1 MPFTI
6 AEEPEKTMKRSAEE
20 YLVKWKDRPGRKPMI
35 LRGARQ
41 TGKTYLVERF
51 AKNHFKNLLKIDFEC
66 DLNVKS
72 VFRQRDP
79 QAIISEL
86 SLFFDVPVI
95 PGETLLFLDEIQACP
110 EAIHGLRYFYEKI
123 PELHVIAAGSLLDFV
138 LRDFE
143 YSMPVGRV
151 EFLYIYP
158 LSFSE
163 FLQAENNRLHEFT
176 TSWTPPDS
184 ISPGVHGRLTELMR
198 TFIFTGGMPEAV
210 ASWTSQR
217 NYVEVQRIQSAILTT
232 MQHDFAKYGS
242 RIQQEHLQKV
252 LQFIPGNIGNK
263 VKYVHVDRDVRSA
276 ALKDAFHLLAMAR
289 VISLVCKTDANGV
302 PLEAEKNRSFFK
314 AIALDV
320 GLMNRMCGLK
330 LTRPD
335 ELMTVY
341 EGGLAEQFVGQEL
354 LGSRPC
360 FEEPALYYWAREAK
374 NANAEADYLVTQG
387 SRVLPVEVKAG
398 KTGTLKSLHVFLHE
412 KKSDFGVRLNMDT
425 PFMGRFTARVR
436 LKKSSAEHEYTL
448 LSLPLYLA
456 GQLDRILEHALD
468 RSLSA

>member
-1 MPFTI
+1 MSI
-6 AEEPEKTMKRSAEE
+6 KRFADD
-20 YLVKWKDRPGRKPMI
+20 YLVEWKDRSSRKPLI

-41 TGKTYLVERF
+41 TGKTYLVEQF
-51 AKNHFKNLLKIDFEC
+51 AKNHFSNMLKIDFEF

-72 VFRQRDP
+72 VFRQKDP

-86 SLFFDVPVI
+86 SLFFDLSVI

-110 EAIHGLRYFYEKI
+110 EAIHSLRYFYEKL
-123 PELHVIAAGSLLDFV
+123 PGLHVIAAGSLLDFV

-151 EFLYIYP
+151 EFLHLYP

-163 FLQAENNRLHEFT
+163 FLLAGNARLHEFIT
-176 TSWTPPDS
+176 NWTFPDQ
-184 ISPGVHGRLTELMR
+184 ISPLVHGKLAELMR
-198 TFIFTGGMPEAV
+198 TFIFTGGMPEA
-210 ASWTSQR
+210 ADSWIKHR
-217 NYVEVQRIQSAILTT
+217 DYVEVQRIQSAILNT

-242 RIQQEHLQKV
+242 RIQQDHLQKV

-263 VKYVHVDRDVRSA
+263 VKYVHVDRDVRST

-289 VISLVCKTDANGV
+289 VISLVFKTDANGV

-330 LTRPD
+330 LTRPED
-335 ELMTVY
+335 LMTVY
-341 EGGLAEQFVGQEL
+341 VGGLAEQFVGQEL
-354 LGSRPC
+354 LSSRPC

-374 NANAEADYLVTQG
+374 NANAEVDYLVTHG
-387 SRVLPVEVKAG
+387 SHVLPVEVKAG
-398 KTGTLKSLHVFLHE
+398 KTGTLRSLHVFLHE

-425 PFMGRFTARVR
+425 PSMSRFTAHVR
-436 LKKSSAEHEYTL
+436 LKKSSVEHEYTL
-448 LSLPLYLA
+448 LSLPLYLT
-456 GQLDRILEHALD
+456 GRLDRILEHALD
-468 RSLSA
+468 CNQI

>member
-1 MPFTI
+1 
-6 AEEPEKTMKRSAEE
+6 MKRSAEE
-20 YLVKWKDRPGRKPMI
+20 YLVEWKHRPGRKPLI

-41 TGKTYLVERF
+41 SGKTYLVEQF
-51 AKNHFKNLLKIDFEC
+51 AKNHFSNLLKIDFEF
-66 DLNVKS
+66 DLNTKS
-72 VFRQRDP
+72 IFRQKDP
-79 QAIISEL
+79 KTIINEL

-110 EAIHGLRYFYEKI
+110 EAIHGLRYFFEKI

-151 EFLYIYP
+151 EFLHLYP

-163 FLQAENNRLHEFT
+163 FLLAENKRLHEFV
-176 TSWTPPDS
+176 TSWTFPDR
-184 ISPGVHGRLTELMR
+184 ISAGVHGKLTELLR
-198 TFIFTGGMPEAV
+198 TFFFTGGMPEAA
-210 ASWTSQR
+210 ASWTRQR
-217 NYVEVQRIQSAILTT
+217 NYVEVQRIQSTILTT

-242 RIQQEHLQKV
+242 RIKQEHLQKV

-263 VKYVHVDRDVRSA
+263 VKYVHVDRDLRSA

-289 VISLVCKTDANGV
+289 VISLVFKTDANGV
-302 PLEAEKNRSFFK
+302 PLEAEKNASFFK
-314 AIALDV
+314 AISLDV
-320 GLMNRMCGLK
+320 GLVNRLCGLK
-330 LTRPD
+330 LIRPE

-354 LGSRPC
+354 LGSRPS

-374 NANAEADYLVTQG
+374 NANAEVDYLVTRG

-398 KTGTLKSLHVFLHE
+398 KTGTLKSLHVFLYE

-425 PFMGRFTARVR
+425 PSLVRFTARVH

-468 RSLSA
+468 RSLSD

>member
-1 MPFTI
+1 MSIKRF
-6 AEEPEKTMKRSAEE
+6 AED
-20 YLVKWKDRPGRKPMI
+20 YLVEWKDRSSRKPLI

-41 TGKTYLVERF
+41 TGKTYLVEQF
-51 AKNHFKNLLKIDFEC
+51 AKNHFRNLLKIDFEF
-66 DLNVKS
+66 DQEVKS
-72 VFRQRDP
+72 VFRQKDP
-79 QAIISEL
+79 QTIISEL
-86 SLFFDVPVI
+86 SLFFDLPVI

-110 EAIHGLRYFYEKI
+110 EAIHSLRYFYEKLSG
-123 PELHVIAAGSLLDFV
+123 LHVIAAGSLLDFV

-151 EFLYIYP
+151 EFLHLYP

-163 FLQAENNRLHEFT
+163 FLLAVNARLHEFIT
-176 TSWTPPDS
+176 NWTPPDQF
-184 ISPGVHGRLTELMR
+184 SPVVHGKLTELMR

-210 ASWTSQR
+210 ASWIKQR
-217 NYVEVQRIQSAILTT
+217 DYVEVQRIQSAILST

-242 RIQQEHLQKV
+242 RIQQDHLQKI

-263 VKYVHVDRDVRSA
+263 VKYVHVDRDVRST

-289 VISLVCKTDANGV
+289 VISLVFKTNANGV
-302 PLEAEKNRSFFK
+302 PLEAEKDRNFFK

-320 GLMNRMCGLK
+320 GLVNRMCGLK
-330 LTRPD
+330 LIRPE

-341 EGGLAEQFVGQEL
+341 EGRLAEQFVGQEL

-374 NANAEADYLVTQG
+374 NANAEVDYLFTHG
-387 SRVLPVEVKAG
+387 SQVLPVEVKAG
-398 KTGTLKSLHVFLHE
+398 KTGTLRSLHVFLHE

-425 PFMGRFTARVR
+425 PSLGRFTAHVR
-436 LKKSSAEHEYTL
+436 LKKSSTEHEYTL

-456 GQLDRILEHALD
+456 GQLDRLLEHALD
-468 RSLSA
+468 QPQ